1 MSTTP
6 HCTAI
11 FSADVLLITSRST
24 TFGLAV
30 SIFGPVLPNQEC
42 SYPQMLLL
50 KEAWHFSAKRFS
62 KEDIHRPAGSLEAS
76 RQSFVKRKNLVA
88 VVVVVVV

>member
-1 MSTTP
+1 
-6 HCTAI
+6 
-11 FSADVLLITSRST
+11 
-24 TFGLAV
+24 
-30 SIFGPVLPNQEC
+30 
-42 SYPQMLLL
+42 MLLL

-62 KEDIHRPAGSLEAS
+62 KEDIHRPAGPLEAS